1 MSTEHSIIVELETA
15 IKSGSQDKRIQTLR
29 RVTDL
34 FVLDADRLDDREVD
48 VFDGV
53 LNHLVKRIEGKA
65 LAELSQRL
73 GPIKNAPSSVV
84 RHLANNED
92 IAIAGPVLT
101 QSARL
106 SDKDLVE
113 IAQSKT
119 QAHLLAISTR
129 SEIDKSVT
137 DVLLERGNSHVF
149 HKLAEN
155 QGADFSENGFAT
167 LVKHSERDEQLA
179 EKVGLRHDIPLPMF
193 QELLKRATEVVRLR
207 LIKAAN
213 PEMRD
218 RIQGALASISDDEQA
233 EASSKR
239 ERDFAEAHTRMLA
252 LHNNGQLC
260 ELTILEC
267 ARNDRYADT
276 IAALSLLSGAS
287 MQLIENLLQN
297 KRREGFL
304 VPCKVAGVRWAT
316 VCIMM
321 NYRASGGILSG
332 QEHDSLRTDYQK
344 LSEAAAARVLRFW
357 QVRQTASK
365 DAAVVRN
372 SPPTSPAAASGIP
385 SPSERVTR

>member
-260 ELTILEC
+260 KSTILEC

>member
-332 QEHDSLRTDYQK
+332 QEHDFLRTDYQK